1 MLVIQARD
9 PLDTFTPS
17 LESQNDPAVWETGV
31 PDQVEN
37 NIPILINLK
46 DPTQL
51 PHQKQ
56 YLLRPEAKAGL
67 QLISKFIFHRLLRL
81 ASLPCNTPIPAVRK
95 KDNPYG
101 LVQDLR
107 MINEAVFPLYPIVS
121 SPYTLLGIVPLDSSG
136 SALDVKDA
144 FSPCILLDLSQ
155 FLFACHWTFPK
166 GCLQ

>member
-37 NIPILINLK
+37 NIPILINLN

-56 YLLRPEAKAGL
+56 YLLRPEQRQDFNL
-67 QLISKFIFHRLLRL
+67 SQNSFFTDY
-81 ASLPCNTPIPAVRK
+81 SDLPAYPVT
-95 KDNPYG
+95 
-101 LVQDLR
+101 
-107 MINEAVFPLYPIVS
+107 PLYQQSERKITPM
-121 SPYTLLGIVPLDSSG
+121 
-136 SALDVKDA
+136 A
-144 FSPCILLDLSQ
+144 
-155 FLFACHWTFPK
+155 
-166 GCLQ
+166 